1 MKNFTVI
8 LAMLF
13 TVSVTVSATAPAFA
27 FDSSLETHAQVYFAI
42 PFGGTSK
49 ADAMPRFGFSVDYGN
64 RLSEGAGAYRT
75 RQIKNLDFQLNI
87 AGDASVYSNGV
98 NLTERLN
105 ALYAADGGGFVDSY
119 LIPLAVIGTG
129 IVIFVIAKEIN

>member
-1 MKNFTVI
+1 MKNLTVI

-13 TVSVTVSATAPAFA
+13 TLSVTGPAFA

-49 ADAMPRFGFSVDYGN
+49 AAATPRFGFSVDYGN
-64 RLSEGAGAYRT
+64 RLSDSAGAYRT
-75 RQIKNLDFQLNI
+75 RRVKNLDFQLNI
-87 AGDASVYSNGV
+87 AGEASVYSNGV

-105 ALYAADGGGFVDSY
+105 ALYAADGGGFVDAY
-119 LIPLAVIGTG
+119 LAPLAVISTG
-129 IVIFVIAKEIN
+129 IIIFVIAKEFN